1 LYESSLSLF
10 FVELN
15 TNASFAGSARCTGK
29 PLFLRS
35 LVTYLPDVDCSSD
48 ISGFMEEY
56 LSTNVFYASSLF
68 SISFFNRAILF
79 HLCYIYH
86 TLMYIHSYQH
96 IHDFQEVVRV

>member
-35 LVTYLPDVDCSSD
+35 LATYLPDVDCSSD
-48 ISGFMEEY
+48 ISGFMEEC

-68 SISFFNRAILF
+68 SISFLTEQSYSISVIFTIR
-79 HLCYIYH
+79 LCTSIPISIFMIFRR
-86 TLMYIHSYQH
+86 L
-96 IHDFQEVVRV
+96 